1 MKIGIHDLEVATS
14 HYVLDLETLAER
26 HDIDPNKFHIG
37 LGQDTFSM
45 PAPDE
50 DIITMAAEAAQ
61 TLLERHDVSKIRQ
74 VLFATESSVDQ
85 SKAAGVYLHELLG
98 LPANVRSV
106 ELKQA
111 CYSGTAAL
119 QMAVNAIARNPEEQ
133 ILVITSDVARYALDS
148 GGEPTQGAGSVAM
161 LVSANPNLVEIE
173 PDSGLHTSDV
183 NDFWRPNDSTTPF
196 VDGQLSLDA
205 YLNATTA
212 AWDDLTSRRDLAL
225 DDIHRFLHHQPF
237 TKMARKQLA
246 ALAEHTGQELSDDL
260 IEESMSYNRALGNTY
275 TASLYFALTA
285 QLHNNSELAGKRL
298 GFFSYGSGAVAEFFT
313 GVVQDNYRDHI
324 YPQNVDKQ
332 LDNRVELTY
341 DEYRELH
348 ENFAASSDTYTT
360 PKTTNAPFRLSGV
373 TEHQRRYEAQ

>member
-1 MKIGIHDLEVATS
+1 VKIGIHDLEVATS
-14 HYVLDLETLAER
+14 HYVLDLDTLAEQ
-26 HDIDPNKFHIG
+26 HDIDPNKFRIG
-37 LGQDTFSM
+37 LGQDKFSM

-50 DIITMAAEAAQ
+50 DIVTMAAEAAQ

-74 VLFATESSVDQ
+74 VYFATESSVDQ

-98 LPANVRSV
+98 LPANVRSI

-119 QMAVNAIARNPEEQ
+119 QLAINAIARNPEEQ

-161 LVSANPNLVEIE
+161 LISADPNLVEIE
-173 PDSGLHTSDV
+173 PGSGLHTTDV

-205 YLNATTA
+205 YLAATTA
-212 AWDDLTSRRDLAL
+212 AWDDLAARRELSV

-246 ALAEHTGQELSDDL
+246 AMAEHTGCELSDDL

-285 QLHNNSELAGKRL
+285 QLHNNAELAGKRL

-324 YPQNVDKQ
+324 YPQNVAKQ

-348 ENFAASSDTYTT
+348 ESFAATSETFTT
-360 PKTTNAPFRLSGV
+360 SKTTNAPFRLSGV
-373 TEHQRRYEAQ
+373 TERQRRYEAQ